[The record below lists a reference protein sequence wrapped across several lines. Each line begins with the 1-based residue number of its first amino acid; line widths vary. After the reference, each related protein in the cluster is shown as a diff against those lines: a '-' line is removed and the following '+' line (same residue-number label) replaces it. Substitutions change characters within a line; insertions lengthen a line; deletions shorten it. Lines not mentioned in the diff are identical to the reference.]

1 MTRIQTRISGKPSI
15 RRCSRVRWRYQRLVG
30 SLGSASRLVPLYEC
44 LLFTDCNDAPSTELD
59 DYHQYCRENSDR
71 VLGGKLGAD
80 PSGVWSGSAQQMKE
94 IMRDVQEQLFWEFH
108 AQQNDDDRSSRAS
121 TPMSASPRTPLY
133 FEENPPTPTV
143 DSEAHT
149 SKKRRMH
156 DTELRQRQFDET
168 MGGEAC
174 LSNNHVL
181 YQASPPPQIRV
192 SPAEPQSCDA
202 FIEGYS
208 IAQLNLDGSLSLPAQ
223 NVHDAVCVPAPVLD
237 PTSTFTLDSE
247 ISDEMISN
255 SPGPWE
261 ADWTL
266 FEP

>member
-1 MTRIQTRISGKPSI
+1 
-15 RRCSRVRWRYQRLVG
+15 
-30 SLGSASRLVPLYEC
+30 
-44 LLFTDCNDAPSTELD
+44 
-59 DYHQYCRENSDR
+59 
-71 VLGGKLGAD
+71 
-80 PSGVWSGSAQQMKE
+80 
-94 IMRDVQEQLFWEFH
+94 MRDVQEQLFWEFH

-133 FEENPPTPTV
+133 FEDNPPMPTV
-143 DSEAHT
+143 DSEAHI

-168 MGGEAC
+168 MGGEVC

-192 SPAEPQSCDA
+192 SPAEPQSCEA

-208 IAQLNLDGSLSLPAQ
+208 ITQLNLDGNLSLPAQ
-223 NVHDAVCVPAPVLD
+223 SVHDAVCVPAPVLD

-247 ISDEMISN
+247 ISDEMISD